1 MSNSGRITAG
11 KARDIARAKDPAFA
25 VDTILNDIAKAAEA
39 GKYEHTVRDYGFG
52 TSCYCNEDKYPELC
66 KAILKELRALGYR
79 CDVQAIE
86 RQFVDMWLEIRWD
99 EVKP

>member
-1 MSNSGRITAG
+1 MRMTAD

-25 VDTILNDIAKAAEA
+25 VETILAGIAKAAEA
-39 GKYEHTVRDYGFG
+39 GKYEYTIRDYGFG
-52 TSCYCNEDKYPELC
+52 TSTYCNECDYPELC

-79 CDVQAIE
+79 CSVQAVE
-86 RQFVDMWLEIRWD
+86 RQFVDLWLEIRWD

>member
-1 MSNSGRITAG
+1 MTRMTAE
-11 KARDIARAKDPAFA
+11 KARDISRSQDPAFA
-25 VDTILNDIAKAAEA
+25 VDTILAGIAKAAEA
-39 GKYEHTVRDYGFG
+39 GKYEYTVRDYGFG
-52 TSCYCNEDKYPELC
+52 TSTYCNAKDYPELC

-79 CDVQAIE
+79 CECQAIE